1 MLKITL
7 HDSSGELRFKLEGRL
22 SGAWVG
28 ELRQCWKT
36 ALSTLRDRKTT
47 LDLCEVD
54 YVDHDGETL
63 LREMSQHGVA
73 LKATTPLIR
82 ELVQE
87 IGKTERCATVEGAP
101 GQSSN
106 VLDPAH
112 AAAPSRRAL

>member
-22 SGAWVG
+22 AGAWVG

-36 ALSTLRDRKTT
+36 AQSTLRERKTT

-54 YVDHDGETL
+54 YVDADGETL
-63 LREMSQHGVA
+63 LREMFQQGVA

-82 ELVQE
+82 GLVQE
-87 IGKTERCATVEGAP
+87 IGKTGRCATVEEAP
-101 GQSSN
+101 GQSSD
-106 VLDPAH
+106 VLPAH